1 VKVDGGPGKAAVEG
15 RGTCWV
21 TRFSLRRNRLL
32 HENRAGTVTVMDTA
46 LPRVRR
52 FAVSTRTFRRLSL
65 TSAVMLVV
73 IVASGAT
80 VRMTGSG
87 LGCEH
92 WPGCQAGD
100 PFPKTGYHSYVEF
113 SNRLVASVAIIAT
126 LATFLAS
133 LLAPGVR
140 HWARWVAGLAFLGT
154 LLQAPLG
161 AITVYYKLNPWLVGS
176 HFLLSI
182 VVLALGV
189 LVALE
194 AWNVRGEP
202 VTSSLR
208 GLALLAGV
216 ACGALILSGITATAA
231 GPHSGGVEV
240 PRVWKF
246 QPAVY
251 VHVRATAVFAIS
263 FALLVTFL
271 GWRGSRHLRGALV
284 VLGLLIAQ
292 MIVGEVQYRT
302 ELPLGLVI
310 LHVTLSAIV
319 WAATVVVVA
328 TMWRPERRAA
338 Q

>member
-1 VKVDGGPGKAAVEG
+1 
-15 RGTCWV
+15 
-21 TRFSLRRNRLL
+21 
-32 HENRAGTVTVMDTA
+32 MDTA

-113 SNRLVASVAIIAT
+113 SNRIVASFAIIAT

-133 LLAPGVR
+133 LLAPGVQR
-140 HWARWVAGLAFLGT
+140 WARWVAGLAFVGT
-154 LLQAPLG
+154 FLQAPLG

-182 VVLALGV
+182 VVLTLGV

-202 VTSSLR
+202 VSLGAPRPRAGRRRRLRRADPLGDHRDRR
-208 GLALLAGV
+208 GPALGRSR
-216 ACGALILSGITATAA
+216 GATGLVVPA
-231 GPHSGGVEV
+231 GGVRARSRDRGV
-240 PRVWKF
+240 RDHLRAARHPPRLAR
-246 QPAVY
+246 QPA
-251 VHVRATAVFAIS
+251 S
-263 FALLVTFL
+263 P
-271 GWRGSRHLRGALV
+271 RGA
-284 VLGLLIAQ
+284 
-292 MIVGEVQYRT
+292 
-302 ELPLGLVI
+302 
-310 LHVTLSAIV
+310 
-319 WAATVVVVA
+319 
-328 TMWRPERRAA
+328 RRARA
-338 Q
+338 Y

>member
-1 VKVDGGPGKAAVEG
+1 
-15 RGTCWV
+15 
-21 TRFSLRRNRLL
+21 
-32 HENRAGTVTVMDTA
+32 MDVP

-52 FAVSTRTFRRLSL
+52 FAVSRRTFRRLAL
-65 TSAVMLVV
+65 ASAVMLVV

-80 VRMTGSG
+80 VRVTGSG

-113 SNRLVASVAIIAT
+113 SNRIVASFAIIAT
-126 LATFLAS
+126 LATFVAS
-133 LLAPGVR
+133 LLATGVKR
-140 HWARWVAGLAFLGT
+140 WARWLAGLAFLGT
-154 LLQAPLG
+154 FLQAPLG
-161 AITVYYKLNPWLVGS
+161 AITVYYKLNPWLVGT
-176 HFLLSI
+176 HFLLSM
-182 VVLALGV
+182 VVLTLGV

-194 AWNVRGEP
+194 AWGIRGEP
-202 VTSSLR
+202 VSSSIR
-208 GLALLAGV
+208 GLALAAGV
-216 ACGALILSGITATAA
+216 ACGALILSGVTATAA

-240 PRVWKF
+240 PRVWSF

-251 VHVRATAVFAIS
+251 VHVRATAVFAIT
-263 FALLVTFL
+263 FALLVSLL

-284 VLGLLIAQ
+284 VLALLIAQ

-302 ELPLGLVI
+302 HLPLGLVI
-310 LHVTLSAIV
+310 LHVTLSSVV

-328 TMWRPERRAA
+328 TMWRPGRDAA